1 MKILHLLAV
10 LLLAVCVG
18 GCAITAPEPAETE
31 RVVRA
36 ATSAVVAQA
45 FGRAEMRKHFK
56 PDALRAA
63 RTVIDAEVVPALRG
77 DKPISAAA
85 ARGMIIAVD
94 LVLARRD
101 SPPLAEVTAATI
113 DLVAAFISTR
123 PPDELLSPQDMA
135 ALRGFVAGL
144 SDGLER
150 AIDLYPKD
158 EKQTPESDNV
168 DPVPPVRPALRLGRR
183 DSEPAL
189 SQVQRPQRTAWACRE
204 TG

>member
-1 MKILHLLAV
+1 MKMLHLLAV

-36 ATSAVVAQA
+36 ATSAVVAEA
-45 FGRAEMRKHFK
+45 FSRAEMREHFE
-56 PDALRAA
+56 PDALRAT
-63 RTVIDAEVVPALRG
+63 RTVIDEEVVPALRG

-85 ARGMIIAVD
+85 ARAMIVAVD

-101 SPPLAEVTAATI
+101 SPPLAEVTAATV

-123 PPDELLSPQDMA
+123 PPDEILSPQDLA
-135 ALRGFVAGL
+135 ALRGFFAGL

-158 EKQTPESDNV
+158 EQQTPASDN
-168 DPVPPVRPALRLGRR
+168 VPPVRPALRLGRR

-189 SQVQRPQRTAWACRE
+189 SQVQWRQRTARAN
-204 TG
+204 GDSG

>member
-1 MKILHLLAV
+1 MKMLHLLAV

-36 ATSAVVAQA
+36 ATSAVVAEA
-45 FGRAEMRKHFK
+45 FSRAEMREHFE
-56 PDALRAA
+56 PDALRAT
-63 RTVIDAEVVPALRG
+63 RTVIDEEVVPALRG

-85 ARGMIIAVD
+85 ARAMIVAAD
-94 LVLARRD
+94 LVLKRRG

-123 PPDELLSPQDMA
+123 PPDEILSPQDLA
-135 ALRGFVAGL
+135 ALRGFFAGL

-150 AIDLYPKD
+150 AIDLYPTS
-158 EKQTPESDNV
+158 ESRPPGTGHVPEVRRDL
-168 DPVPPVRPALRLGRR
+168 PVRRCATHSL
-183 DSEPAL
+183 L
-189 SQVQRPQRTAWACRE
+189 SQVQATQWTARANRD